1 MRRFLDRPTKWIFSA
16 FRRYFRALN
25 ATICWCMIHKLFIIQ
40 KYGWSFSFRWNKTN
54 VLKPKLIVNET
65 NEFLKNFQFF
75 KKKWDF
81 FKFWESPEKNS
92 SWSCFF
98 WKSDSTSKLSKIVS
112 DYFLTFLK
120 VLLESSNFNLNNLR
134 LSFPLNGTTLS
145 YLKSPCLEAKI
156 TQC

>member
-25 ATICWCMIHKLFIIQ
+25 ATICCCMIHKLFIIQ
-40 KYGWSFSFRWNKTN
+40 KYGVSAFAGKKIN
-54 VLKPKLIVNET
+54 VLRQKLIVNET

-75 KKKWDF
+75 KKKVDF

-98 WKSDSTSKLSKIVS
+98 WKSDSTSKLSRIVS
-112 DYFLTFLK
+112 NHFLTFLK
-120 VLLESSNFNLNNLR
+120 VLLESSNFTLND
-134 LSFPLNGTTLS
+134 FETLNATILL
-145 YLKSPCLEAKI
+145 YLKSSHLEAKI
-156 TQC
+156 SQF